1 MNKTPFLLLG
11 ILLFYAFSIYIGIGA
26 NNETMNSDSESG
38 IESNNYVG
46 ALDGFAG
53 GMCQQAPHLVNPSFV
68 NI

>member
-1 MNKTPFLLLG
+1 MLRDACEYVYVVSYL
-11 ILLFYAFSIYIGIGA
+11 
-26 NNETMNSDSESG
+26 G

-53 GMCQQAPHLVNPSFV
+53 GMSQQAPHLVNPSFV